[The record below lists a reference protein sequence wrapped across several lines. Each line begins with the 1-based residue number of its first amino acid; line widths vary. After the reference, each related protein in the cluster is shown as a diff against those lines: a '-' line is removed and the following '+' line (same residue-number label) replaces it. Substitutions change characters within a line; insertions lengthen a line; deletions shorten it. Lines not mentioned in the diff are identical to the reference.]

1 MLSSHSGRTAMSIKE
16 RIEKAKKLLKKVA
29 VGTALFGLGA
39 TAGSC
44 DNKENSGLSSLNEE
58 ELKEYA
64 NTHKLDTT
72 ELYIRDPGATYL
84 SREEYNKQIREF
96 KKEHQIKKSIE
107 AAEDAKISKKEQTSS
122 ASKDNKT
129 DDDNKALVSV
139 IPTNTPSN
147 INAVIPASGIATAQP
162 KNSIED
168 STTAVSLVRSDRNC
182 RPPIAYNKVKNIVMI
197 KPILSSRRTTS

>member
-1 MLSSHSGRTAMSIKE
+1 MSIKE

-129 DDDNKALVSV
+129 DDDNMQNSVATISDDKKKKALAYEEAKKFAKLKHMISQ
-139 IPTNTPSN
+139 NR
-147 INAVIPASGIATAQP
+147 Q
-162 KNSIED
+162 NS
-168 STTAVSLVRSDRNC
+168 
-182 RPPIAYNKVKNIVMI
+182 
-197 KPILSSRRTTS
+197 